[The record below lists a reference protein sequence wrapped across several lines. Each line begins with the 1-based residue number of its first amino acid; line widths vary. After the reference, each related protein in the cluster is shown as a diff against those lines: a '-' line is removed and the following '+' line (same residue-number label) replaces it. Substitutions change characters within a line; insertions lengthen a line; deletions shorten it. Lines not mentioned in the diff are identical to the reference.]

1 MTISKLNL
9 DKRTLQRQLDR
20 LRETNRSNTIKIAAS
35 TKEIDDLVKEVQ
47 ELKKNNDVQNI
58 RVSKQEFL
66 DQKKEFEKC
75 LECKENEI
83 KEHEAQKAV
92 LVNEMKILQ
101 KTNQELMNA
110 TNQFEANSEYLI
122 SIEKELSFLKDINL
136 NLEKENNSLSQQNFI
151 LVQQNKDHHIKIQQ
165 ISKENIAFKETM
177 KNKEQQY
184 NELQRDYSELEEDL
198 QKLQANS
205 RTMKT
210 EFSVQEKGLQ
220 NKINSLE
227 IANTKLESSRNVIE
241 ERLQKA
247 ESSIRTITSAKEELE
262 NALKDQIASVQIERK
277 NSEVNLNNYIMSQEK
292 LVSLER
298 DHDTA
303 LKKYQKLEGTV
314 GELSKI
320 IADNKQLTS
329 ENKQLKDK
337 REVLHKKSQ
346 ELERE
351 KSDLMKMKE
360 KEREKYSALLVK
372 YDNLC
377 KAQKPLQSEVNNY
390 VNLCNEYEKLKIR
403 AEKVSKE
410 NEVLKVGTDSNRRS
424 ASQTEE
430 NIELNKE
437 LTELRGKYDDVC
449 KKLENVEVSLKYL
462 SNERKYLIGE
472 KENLTKEKNN
482 DVELFKDKIKEKE
495 NEIIKLKNEN
505 DIYKTI
511 PKSHELLQNKEKQ
524 IRFLNVTVNELKTNS
539 MTRENKIIELEKKIT
554 VLIKDS
560 FTLQSEK
567 EHSHIKSK
575 KLEKENHDLVMQL
588 KTLKEKL
595 DDREKNYQRT
605 EKDYQYILK
614 SHKEEAQ
621 ANLLNKQ
628 IETDQEKH
636 TLKLKYE
643 SLRVEQEKLRQEKQK
658 QASVIEN
665 LKENVEKLVSENQKL
680 RLCSN
685 STHDM
690 TIQKLNDENSNLER
704 RNETLENTLKKVN
717 KDNES
722 LLDRINR
729 TDETMATTIRI
740 LKARKNELQ
749 LQVEKLKH
757 DNQLLRN
764 SKLANIVP
772 LSVPKPDDTSVNSE
786 LKEQLVILERE
797 NSEYSKKLQ
806 ESEQLLFELHQA
818 LGKAN
823 DLAMQKALE
832 MSKSKRNAEKKIEK
846 LTQEN
851 TELRRSSLH
860 SSSAT
865 SIDQV
870 QTSVKTIQEMRTQL
884 SLDLGDTSQRK
895 VSTPAKFSSQGH
907 SPISP
912 TISGSIK
919 NGYLSYS
926 DQQLRSTSLSQSPGL
941 PEEPSSILTTM
952 RLSQNELSHVG
963 KFRSLNPSANSSSSS
978 HGSGEVVEW
987 SPTPKPEASRQI
999 ENDLSQQLKE
1009 LLELTDS
1016 LTPENPKNSNIPEK
1030 KRNEL
1035 R

>member
-47 ELKKNNDVQNI
+47 ELKKNSDVQNI
-58 RVSKQEFL
+58 RVSEQELL

-75 LECKENEI
+75 LECKEHEI
-83 KEHEAQKAV
+83 KEHETQKAV

-101 KTNQELMNA
+101 KSNQELMNA
-110 TNQFEANSEYLI
+110 TNQFKANSEYLN
-122 SIEKELSFLKDINL
+122 SLEKELSFLKDINL

-177 KNKEQQY
+177 KNKDQQF
-184 NELQRDYSELEEDL
+184 NELQRDYSELGEDL
-198 QKLQANS
+198 KKLQANS

-210 EFSVQEKGLQ
+210 EFSVQEKDLQ

-241 ERLQKA
+241 ERLQTA
-247 ESSIRTITSAKEELE
+247 EFSIRTITSAKEELE
-262 NALKDQIASVQIERK
+262 NALNDQIASVQSERK
-277 NSEVNLNNYIMSQEK
+277 NSEVNVNNYIMSQEK

-298 DHDTA
+298 DYDAA
-303 LKKYQKLEGTV
+303 LKKYEKLEGTV

-320 IADNKQLTS
+320 IAASKQLTS

-337 REVLHKKSQ
+337 REVLHKKNQ

-377 KAQKPLQSEVNNY
+377 KAQKPLQTEASNY
-390 VNLCNEYEKLKIR
+390 VNLCTEYEKLKFR

-410 NEVLKVGTDSNRRS
+410 NEVLKTGTEKS
-424 ASQTEE
+424 ASKIEE

-437 LTELRGKYDDVC
+437 LTELRGKYEEVC
-449 KKLENVEVSLKYL
+449 KKLENGEVSLKYL
-462 SNERKYLIGE
+462 SNERKHLIDE
-472 KENLTKEKNN
+472 KENLMKEKNN
-482 DVELFKDKIKEKE
+482 DVELFKGKIKEKE

-511 PKSHELLQNKEKQ
+511 PKTPELLQNKEKQ
-524 IRFLNVTVNELKTNS
+524 IRFLNITVNELKTNS
-539 MTRENKIIELEKKIT
+539 IAKDNKIIELEKKIT

-567 EHSHIKSK
+567 EHSHTKSK

-588 KTLKEKL
+588 KSLKEKL

-628 IETDQEKH
+628 IEIDQEKH

-690 TIQKLNDENSNLER
+690 TIQKLNDEISNLEI

-764 SKLANIVP
+764 SKLANVVP
-772 LSVPKPDDTSVNSE
+772 LSVPKPDDISVNSE

-832 MSKSKRNAEKKIEK
+832 MSKSKRNAEKKIER

-865 SIDQV
+865 SVDRLQN
-870 QTSVKTIQEMRTQL
+870 SVNTIQEMRAQL

-895 VSTPAKFSSQGH
+895 ASTSAKFSSQGD

-912 TISGSIK
+912 TIPGSMK

-926 DQQLRSTSLSQSPGL
+926 DQQLRSASMSQSPGL
-941 PEEPSSILTTM
+941 SEEPSSILATM
-952 RLSQNELSHVG
+952 RLSQNELSHAG
-963 KFRSLNPSANSSSSS
+963 NFPSLNPLPSSLSSS
-978 HGSGEVVEW
+978 HGSEEVVEW

-1016 LTPENPKNSNIPEK
+1016 LTPENPKIANIPET
-1030 KRNEL
+1030 KRNE
-1035 R
+1035 RR

>member
-47 ELKKNNDVQNI
+47 ELKKNSDVQNI
-58 RVSKQEFL
+58 RVSEQDLL

-75 LECKENEI
+75 LECKEHEI
-83 KEHEAQKAV
+83 KEHETQKAV

-110 TNQFEANSEYLI
+110 TNQFKANSEYLN
-122 SIEKELSFLKDINL
+122 SLEKELSFLKDINL

-177 KNKEQQY
+177 KNKDQQF
-184 NELQRDYSELEEDL
+184 NELQRDYSELGEDL

-210 EFSVQEKGLQ
+210 EFSVQEKDLQ

-241 ERLQKA
+241 ERLQTA
-247 ESSIRTITSAKEELE
+247 EFSIRTITSAKEELE
-262 NALKDQIASVQIERK
+262 NALNDQIASVQSERK

-298 DHDTA
+298 DYDAA
-303 LKKYQKLEGTV
+303 LKKYEKLEGTV

-320 IADNKQLTS
+320 IAASKQLTS

-337 REVLHKKSQ
+337 REVLHKKNQ

-377 KAQKPLQSEVNNY
+377 KAQKPLQTEASNY
-390 VNLCNEYEKLKIR
+390 VNLCSEYEKLKFR

-410 NEVLKVGTDSNRRS
+410 NEVLKTGTEKS
-424 ASQTEE
+424 ASKIEE

-437 LTELRGKYDDVC
+437 LTELRGKYEEVC
-449 KKLENVEVSLKYL
+449 KKLENGEVSLKYL
-462 SNERKYLIGE
+462 SNERKHLIDE
-472 KENLTKEKNN
+472 KENLMKEKNN
-482 DVELFKDKIKEKE
+482 DVELFKGKIKEKE

-511 PKSHELLQNKEKQ
+511 PKTHELLQNKEKQ
-524 IRFLNVTVNELKTNS
+524 IRFLNITVNELKTNS
-539 MTRENKIIELEKKIT
+539 IAKDNKIIELEKKIT

-567 EHSHIKSK
+567 EHSHTKSK

-588 KTLKEKL
+588 KSLKEKL

-628 IETDQEKH
+628 IEIDQEKH

-690 TIQKLNDENSNLER
+690 TIQKLNDEISNLEI

-764 SKLANIVP
+764 SKLADVVP
-772 LSVPKPDDTSVNSE
+772 LSVPKPDDISVNSE

-832 MSKSKRNAEKKIEK
+832 MSKSKRNAEKKIER

-865 SIDQV
+865 SVDRLQN
-870 QTSVKTIQEMRTQL
+870 SVNTIQEMRAQL

-895 VSTPAKFSSQGH
+895 ASTSAKFSSQGD

-912 TISGSIK
+912 TIPGSMK

-926 DQQLRSTSLSQSPGL
+926 DQQLRSASMSQSPGL
-941 PEEPSSILTTM
+941 SEEPSSILATM
-952 RLSQNELSHVG
+952 RLSQNELSHAG
-963 KFRSLNPSANSSSSS
+963 NFPSLNPLPSSLSSS
-978 HGSGEVVEW
+978 HGSEEVVEW

-1016 LTPENPKNSNIPEK
+1016 LTPENPKIANIPET
-1030 KRNEL
+1030 KRNE
-1035 R
+1035 RR

>member
-47 ELKKNNDVQNI
+47 ELKKNSNVQNI
-58 RVSKQEFL
+58 RVSEQELL

-75 LECKENEI
+75 LECKEHEI
-83 KEHEAQKAV
+83 KEHETQKAV

-101 KTNQELMNA
+101 KSNQELMNA
-110 TNQFEANSEYLI
+110 TNQFKANSEYLN
-122 SIEKELSFLKDINL
+122 SLEKELSFLKDINL

-177 KNKEQQY
+177 KNKDQQF
-184 NELQRDYSELEEDL
+184 NELQRDYSELGEDL
-198 QKLQANS
+198 KKLQANS

-210 EFSVQEKGLQ
+210 EFSVQEKDLQ

-241 ERLQKA
+241 ERLQTA
-247 ESSIRTITSAKEELE
+247 EFSIRTITSAKEELE
-262 NALKDQIASVQIERK
+262 NALNDQIASVQSERK

-298 DHDTA
+298 DYDAA
-303 LKKYQKLEGTV
+303 LKKYEKLEGTV

-320 IADNKQLTS
+320 IAASKQLTS

-337 REVLHKKSQ
+337 REVLHKKNQ

-377 KAQKPLQSEVNNY
+377 KAQKPLQTEASNY
-390 VNLCNEYEKLKIR
+390 VNLCTEYEKLKFR

-410 NEVLKVGTDSNRRS
+410 NEVLKTGTEKS
-424 ASQTEE
+424 ASKIEE

-437 LTELRGKYDDVC
+437 LTELRGKYEEVC
-449 KKLENVEVSLKYL
+449 KKLENGEVSLKYL
-462 SNERKYLIGE
+462 SNERKHLIDE
-472 KENLTKEKNN
+472 KENLMKEKNN
-482 DVELFKDKIKEKE
+482 DVELFKGKIKEKE

-511 PKSHELLQNKEKQ
+511 PKTPELLQNKEKQ
-524 IRFLNVTVNELKTNS
+524 IRFLNITVNELKTNS
-539 MTRENKIIELEKKIT
+539 IAKDNKIIELEKKIT

-567 EHSHIKSK
+567 EHSHTKSK

-588 KTLKEKL
+588 KSLKEKL

-628 IETDQEKH
+628 IEIDQEKH

-690 TIQKLNDENSNLER
+690 TIQKLNDEISNLEI

-764 SKLANIVP
+764 SKLANVVP
-772 LSVPKPDDTSVNSE
+772 LSVPKPDDISVNSE

-832 MSKSKRNAEKKIEK
+832 MSKSKRNAEKKIER

-865 SIDQV
+865 SVDRLQN
-870 QTSVKTIQEMRTQL
+870 SVNTIQEMRAQL

-895 VSTPAKFSSQGH
+895 ASTSAQFSSQGD

-912 TISGSIK
+912 TIPGSMK

-926 DQQLRSTSLSQSPGL
+926 DQQLRSASMSQSPGL
-941 PEEPSSILTTM
+941 SEEPSSILATM
-952 RLSQNELSHVG
+952 RLSQNELSHAG
-963 KFRSLNPSANSSSSS
+963 NFPSLNPLPSSLSSS
-978 HGSGEVVEW
+978 HGSEEVVEW

-1016 LTPENPKNSNIPEK
+1016 LTPENPKIANIPET
-1030 KRNEL
+1030 KRNE
-1035 R
+1035 RR

>member
-35 TKEIDDLVKEVQ
+35 TKEIDNLVKEVQ
-47 ELKKNNDVQNI
+47 ELKKNSNVQNI
-58 RVSKQEFL
+58 RVSEQELL

-75 LECKENEI
+75 LECKEHEI
-83 KEHEAQKAV
+83 KEHETQKAV

-101 KTNQELMNA
+101 KSNQELMNA
-110 TNQFEANSEYLI
+110 TNQFKANSEYLN
-122 SIEKELSFLKDINL
+122 SLEKELSFLKDINL

-177 KNKEQQY
+177 KNKDQQF
-184 NELQRDYSELEEDL
+184 NELQRDYSELGEDL
-198 QKLQANS
+198 KKLQANS

-210 EFSVQEKGLQ
+210 EFSVQEKDLQ

-241 ERLQKA
+241 ERLQTA
-247 ESSIRTITSAKEELE
+247 EFSIRTITSAKEELE
-262 NALKDQIASVQIERK
+262 NALNDQIASVQSERK

-298 DHDTA
+298 DYDAA
-303 LKKYQKLEGTV
+303 LKKYEKLEGTV

-320 IADNKQLTS
+320 IAASKQLTS

-337 REVLHKKSQ
+337 REVLHKKNQ

-377 KAQKPLQSEVNNY
+377 KAQKPLQTEASNY
-390 VNLCNEYEKLKIR
+390 VNLCTEYEKLKFR

-410 NEVLKVGTDSNRRS
+410 NEVLKTGTEKS
-424 ASQTEE
+424 ASKIEE

-437 LTELRGKYDDVC
+437 LTELRGKYEEVC
-449 KKLENVEVSLKYL
+449 KKLENGEVSLKYL
-462 SNERKYLIGE
+462 SNERKHLIDE
-472 KENLTKEKNN
+472 KENLMKEKNN
-482 DVELFKDKIKEKE
+482 DVELFKGKIKEKE

-511 PKSHELLQNKEKQ
+511 PKTPELLQNKEKQ
-524 IRFLNVTVNELKTNS
+524 IHFLNITVNELKTNS
-539 MTRENKIIELEKKIT
+539 IAKDNKIIELEKKIT

-567 EHSHIKSK
+567 EYSHTKSK

-588 KTLKEKL
+588 KSLKEKL

-628 IETDQEKH
+628 IEIDQEKH

-690 TIQKLNDENSNLER
+690 TIQKLNDEISNLEI

-764 SKLANIVP
+764 SKLANVVP
-772 LSVPKPDDTSVNSE
+772 LSVPKPDDISVNSE

-832 MSKSKRNAEKKIEK
+832 MSKSKRNAEKKIER

-865 SIDQV
+865 SVDRLQN
-870 QTSVKTIQEMRTQL
+870 SVNTIQEMRAQL

-895 VSTPAKFSSQGH
+895 ASTSAKFSSQGD

-912 TISGSIK
+912 TIPGSMK

-926 DQQLRSTSLSQSPGL
+926 DQQLRSASMSQSPGL
-941 PEEPSSILTTM
+941 SEEPSSILATM
-952 RLSQNELSHVG
+952 RLSQNELSHAG
-963 KFRSLNPSANSSSSS
+963 NFPSLNPLPSSLSSS
-978 HGSGEVVEW
+978 HGSEEVVEW

-1016 LTPENPKNSNIPEK
+1016 LTPENPKIANIPET
-1030 KRNEL
+1030 KRNE
-1035 R
+1035 RR

>member
-47 ELKKNNDVQNI
+47 ELKKNSDVQNI
-58 RVSKQEFL
+58 RVSEQELL

-75 LECKENEI
+75 LECKEHEI
-83 KEHEAQKAV
+83 KEHETQKAV

-101 KTNQELMNA
+101 KSNQELMNA
-110 TNQFEANSEYLI
+110 TNQFKANSEYLN
-122 SIEKELSFLKDINL
+122 SLEKELSFLKDINL

-177 KNKEQQY
+177 KNKDQQF
-184 NELQRDYSELEEDL
+184 NELQRDYSELGEDL

-210 EFSVQEKGLQ
+210 EFSVQEKDLQ

-241 ERLQKA
+241 ERLQTA
-247 ESSIRTITSAKEELE
+247 EFSIRTITSAKEELE
-262 NALKDQIASVQIERK
+262 NALNDQIASVQSERK

-298 DHDTA
+298 DYDAA
-303 LKKYQKLEGTV
+303 LKKYEKLEGTV

-320 IADNKQLTS
+320 IAASKQLTS

-337 REVLHKKSQ
+337 REVLHKKNQ

-377 KAQKPLQSEVNNY
+377 KAQKPLQTEASNY
-390 VNLCNEYEKLKIR
+390 VNLCTEYEKLKFR

-410 NEVLKVGTDSNRRS
+410 NEVLKTGTEKS
-424 ASQTEE
+424 ASKIEE

-437 LTELRGKYDDVC
+437 LTELRGKYEEVC
-449 KKLENVEVSLKYL
+449 KKLENGEVSLKYL
-462 SNERKYLIGE
+462 SNERKHLIDE
-472 KENLTKEKNN
+472 KENLMKEKNN
-482 DVELFKDKIKEKE
+482 DVELFKGKIKEKE

-511 PKSHELLQNKEKQ
+511 PKTHELLQNKEKQ
-524 IRFLNVTVNELKTNS
+524 IRFLNITVNELKTNS
-539 MTRENKIIELEKKIT
+539 IAKDNKIIELEKKIT

-567 EHSHIKSK
+567 EHSHTKSK

-588 KTLKEKL
+588 KSLKEKL

-628 IETDQEKH
+628 IEIDQEKH

-690 TIQKLNDENSNLER
+690 TIQKLNDEISNLEI

-764 SKLANIVP
+764 SKLANVVP
-772 LSVPKPDDTSVNSE
+772 LSVPKPDDISVNSE

-832 MSKSKRNAEKKIEK
+832 MSKSKRNAEKKIER

-865 SIDQV
+865 SVDRLQN
-870 QTSVKTIQEMRTQL
+870 SVNTIQEMRAQL

-895 VSTPAKFSSQGH
+895 ASTSAKFSSQGD

-912 TISGSIK
+912 TIPGSMK

-926 DQQLRSTSLSQSPGL
+926 DQQLRSASMSQSPGL
-941 PEEPSSILTTM
+941 SEEPSSILATM
-952 RLSQNELSHVG
+952 RLSQNELSHAG
-963 KFRSLNPSANSSSSS
+963 NFPSLNPLPSSLSSS
-978 HGSGEVVEW
+978 HGSEEVVEW

-1016 LTPENPKNSNIPEK
+1016 LTPENPKIANIPET
-1030 KRNEL
+1030 KRNE
-1035 R
+1035 RR

>member
-47 ELKKNNDVQNI
+47 ELKKNSDVQNI
-58 RVSKQEFL
+58 RVSEQELL

-75 LECKENEI
+75 LECKEHEI
-83 KEHEAQKAV
+83 KEHETQKAV

-101 KTNQELMNA
+101 KSNQELMNA
-110 TNQFEANSEYLI
+110 TNQFKANSEYLN
-122 SIEKELSFLKDINL
+122 SLEKELSFLKDINL

-177 KNKEQQY
+177 KNKDQQF
-184 NELQRDYSELEEDL
+184 NELQRDYSELGEDL
-198 QKLQANS
+198 KKLQANS

-210 EFSVQEKGLQ
+210 EFSVQEKDLQ

-241 ERLQKA
+241 ERLQTA
-247 ESSIRTITSAKEELE
+247 EFSIRTITSAKEELE
-262 NALKDQIASVQIERK
+262 NALNDQIASVQSERK

-298 DHDTA
+298 DYDAA
-303 LKKYQKLEGTV
+303 LKKYEKLEGTV

-320 IADNKQLTS
+320 IAASKQLTS

-337 REVLHKKSQ
+337 REVLHKKNQ

-377 KAQKPLQSEVNNY
+377 KAQKPLQTEASNY
-390 VNLCNEYEKLKIR
+390 VNLCTEYEKLKFR

-410 NEVLKVGTDSNRRS
+410 NEVLKTGTEKS
-424 ASQTEE
+424 ASKIEE

-437 LTELRGKYDDVC
+437 LTELRGKYEEVC
-449 KKLENVEVSLKYL
+449 KKLENGEVSLKYL
-462 SNERKYLIGE
+462 SNERKHLIDE
-472 KENLTKEKNN
+472 KENLMKEKNN
-482 DVELFKDKIKEKE
+482 DVELFKGKIKEKE

-511 PKSHELLQNKEKQ
+511 PKTPELLQNKEKQ
-524 IRFLNVTVNELKTNS
+524 IHFLNITVNELKTNS
-539 MTRENKIIELEKKIT
+539 IAKDNKIIELEKKIT

-567 EHSHIKSK
+567 EHSHTKSK

-588 KTLKEKL
+588 KSLKEKL

-628 IETDQEKH
+628 IEIDQEKH

-690 TIQKLNDENSNLER
+690 TIQKLNDEISNLEI

-764 SKLANIVP
+764 SKLANVVP
-772 LSVPKPDDTSVNSE
+772 LSVPKPDDISVNSE

-832 MSKSKRNAEKKIEK
+832 MSKSKRNAEKKIER

-865 SIDQV
+865 SVDRLQN
-870 QTSVKTIQEMRTQL
+870 SVNTIQEMRAQL

-895 VSTPAKFSSQGH
+895 ASTSAKFSSQGD

-912 TISGSIK
+912 TIPGSMK

-926 DQQLRSTSLSQSPGL
+926 DQQLRSASMSQSPGL
-941 PEEPSSILTTM
+941 SEEPSSILATM
-952 RLSQNELSHVG
+952 RLSQNELSHAG
-963 KFRSLNPSANSSSSS
+963 NFPSLNPLPSSLSSS
-978 HGSGEVVEW
+978 HGSEEVVEW

-1016 LTPENPKNSNIPEK
+1016 LTPENPKIANIPET
-1030 KRNEL
+1030 KRNE
-1035 R
+1035 RR

>member
-47 ELKKNNDVQNI
+47 ELKKNSDVQNI
-58 RVSKQEFL
+58 RVSEQELL

-75 LECKENEI
+75 LECKEHEI
-83 KEHEAQKAV
+83 KEHETQKAV

-101 KTNQELMNA
+101 KSNQELMNA
-110 TNQFEANSEYLI
+110 TNQFKANSEYLN
-122 SIEKELSFLKDINL
+122 SLEKELSFLKDINL

-177 KNKEQQY
+177 KNKDQQF
-184 NELQRDYSELEEDL
+184 NELQRDYSELGEDL

-210 EFSVQEKGLQ
+210 EFSVQEKDLQ

-241 ERLQKA
+241 ERLQTA
-247 ESSIRTITSAKEELE
+247 EFSIRTITSAKEELE
-262 NALKDQIASVQIERK
+262 NALNDQIASVQSERK

-298 DHDTA
+298 DYDAA
-303 LKKYQKLEGTV
+303 LKKYEKLEGTV

-320 IADNKQLTS
+320 IAASKQLTS

-337 REVLHKKSQ
+337 REVLHKKNQ

-377 KAQKPLQSEVNNY
+377 KAQKPLQTEASNY
-390 VNLCNEYEKLKIR
+390 VNLCTEYEKLKFR

-410 NEVLKVGTDSNRRS
+410 NEVLKTGTEKS
-424 ASQTEE
+424 ASKIEE

-437 LTELRGKYDDVC
+437 LTELRGKYEEVC
-449 KKLENVEVSLKYL
+449 KKLENGEVSLKYL
-462 SNERKYLIGE
+462 SNERKHLIDE
-472 KENLTKEKNN
+472 KENLMKEKNN
-482 DVELFKDKIKEKE
+482 DVELFEGKIKEKE

-511 PKSHELLQNKEKQ
+511 PKTHELLQNKEKQ
-524 IRFLNVTVNELKTNS
+524 IRFLNITVNELKTNS
-539 MTRENKIIELEKKIT
+539 IAKDNKIIELEKKIT

-567 EHSHIKSK
+567 EHSHTKSK

-588 KTLKEKL
+588 KSLKEKL

-628 IETDQEKH
+628 IEIDQEKH

-690 TIQKLNDENSNLER
+690 TIQKLNDEISNLEI

-764 SKLANIVP
+764 SKLANVVP
-772 LSVPKPDDTSVNSE
+772 LSVPKPDDISVNSE

-832 MSKSKRNAEKKIEK
+832 MSKSKRNAEKKIER

-865 SIDQV
+865 SVDRLQN
-870 QTSVKTIQEMRTQL
+870 SVNTIQEMRAQL

-895 VSTPAKFSSQGH
+895 ASTSAKFSSQGD

-912 TISGSIK
+912 TIPGSMK

-926 DQQLRSTSLSQSPGL
+926 DQQLRSASMSQSPGL
-941 PEEPSSILTTM
+941 SEEPSSILATM
-952 RLSQNELSHVG
+952 RLSQNELSHAG
-963 KFRSLNPSANSSSSS
+963 NFPSLNPLPSSLSSS
-978 HGSGEVVEW
+978 HGSEEVVEW

-1016 LTPENPKNSNIPEK
+1016 LTPENPKIANIPET
-1030 KRNEL
+1030 KRNE
-1035 R
+1035 RR

>member
-20 LRETNRSNTIKIAAS
+20 LRETNRSNTIKIAGS

-47 ELKKNNDVQNI
+47 ELKKNSDVQNI
-58 RVSKQEFL
+58 RVSEQEFL

-75 LECKENEI
+75 LECKEHEI
-83 KEHEAQKAV
+83 KEHETQKAV

-110 TNQFEANSEYLI
+110 TNQFKANSEYLN
-122 SIEKELSFLKDINL
+122 SLEKELSFLKDINL

-177 KNKEQQY
+177 KNKEQQF
-184 NELQRDYSELEEDL
+184 NELQRDYSELGEDL

-210 EFSVQEKGLQ
+210 EFSVQEKDLQ

-241 ERLQKA
+241 ERLQTA
-247 ESSIRTITSAKEELE
+247 EFSIRTITSAKEELE
-262 NALKDQIASVQIERK
+262 NALNDQIASVQSERK

-298 DHDTA
+298 DYDAA
-303 LKKYQKLEGTV
+303 LKKYEKLEGTV

-320 IADNKQLTS
+320 IAVNKQLTS

-337 REVLHKKSQ
+337 REVLHKKNQ

-351 KSDLMKMKE
+351 KSDLMKVKE

-377 KAQKPLQSEVNNY
+377 KAQKPLQTEASNY
-390 VNLCNEYEKLKIR
+390 VNLCTEYEKLKFR

-410 NEVLKVGTDSNRRS
+410 NEVLKTGTEKS
-424 ASQTEE
+424 ASKIEE

-437 LTELRGKYDDVC
+437 LTELRGKYEEVC
-449 KKLENVEVSLKYL
+449 KKLENGEVSLKYL
-462 SNERKYLIGE
+462 SNERKHLIDE
-472 KENLTKEKNN
+472 KENLMKEKNN
-482 DVELFKDKIKEKE
+482 DVELFKGKIKEKE
-495 NEIIKLKNEN
+495 NEITKLKNEN

-511 PKSHELLQNKEKQ
+511 PKTHELLQNKEKQ
-524 IRFLNVTVNELKTNS
+524 IRFLNITVNELKTNS
-539 MTRENKIIELEKKIT
+539 IAKDNKIIELEKKIT

-567 EHSHIKSK
+567 EHSHTKSK

-588 KTLKEKL
+588 KSLKEKL

-628 IETDQEKH
+628 IEIDQEKH

-690 TIQKLNDENSNLER
+690 TIQKLNDEISNLEI

-764 SKLANIVP
+764 SKLANVVP
-772 LSVPKPDDTSVNSE
+772 LSVPKPDDISVNSE
-786 LKEQLVILERE
+786 IKEQLVILERE

-832 MSKSKRNAEKKIEK
+832 MSKSKRNAEKKIER

-865 SIDQV
+865 SVDRLQN
-870 QTSVKTIQEMRTQL
+870 SVNTIQEMRAQL

-895 VSTPAKFSSQGH
+895 ASTSAKFSSQGD

-912 TISGSIK
+912 TIPGSMK

-926 DQQLRSTSLSQSPGL
+926 DQQLRSASMSQSPGL
-941 PEEPSSILTTM
+941 SEEPSSILVTM
-952 RLSQNELSHVG
+952 RLSQNELSHAG
-963 KFRSLNPSANSSSSS
+963 NFPSLNPLPNSLSSS
-978 HGSGEVVEW
+978 HGSEEVVEW

-1016 LTPENPKNSNIPEK
+1016 LTPENPKIANIPET
-1030 KRNEL
+1030 KRNE
-1035 R
+1035 RR

>member
-47 ELKKNNDVQNI
+47 ELKKNSDVQNI
-58 RVSKQEFL
+58 RVSEQELL

-75 LECKENEI
+75 LECKEHEI
-83 KEHEAQKAV
+83 KEHETQKAV

-101 KTNQELMNA
+101 KSNQELMNA
-110 TNQFEANSEYLI
+110 TNQFKANSEYLN
-122 SIEKELSFLKDINL
+122 SLEKELSFLKDINL

-177 KNKEQQY
+177 KNKDQQF
-184 NELQRDYSELEEDL
+184 NEMQRDYSELGEDL

-210 EFSVQEKGLQ
+210 EFSVQEKDLQ

-241 ERLQKA
+241 ERLQTA
-247 ESSIRTITSAKEELE
+247 EFSIRTITSAKEELE
-262 NALKDQIASVQIERK
+262 NALNDQIASVQSERK

-298 DHDTA
+298 DYDAA
-303 LKKYQKLEGTV
+303 LKKYEKLEGTV

-320 IADNKQLTS
+320 IAASKQLTS

-337 REVLHKKSQ
+337 REVLHKKNQ

-351 KSDLMKMKE
+351 KSDLMKVKE

-377 KAQKPLQSEVNNY
+377 KAQKPLQTEASNY
-390 VNLCNEYEKLKIR
+390 VNLCTEYEKLKFR
-403 AEKVSKE
+403 AEKISKE
-410 NEVLKVGTDSNRRS
+410 NEVLKTGTEKS
-424 ASQTEE
+424 ASKIEE

-437 LTELRGKYDDVC
+437 LTELRGKYEEVC
-449 KKLENVEVSLKYL
+449 KKLENGEVSLKYL
-462 SNERKYLIGE
+462 SNERKHLIDE
-472 KENLTKEKNN
+472 KENLMKEKNN
-482 DVELFKDKIKEKE
+482 DVELFKGKIKEKE

-511 PKSHELLQNKEKQ
+511 PKTHELLQNKEKQ
-524 IRFLNVTVNELKTNS
+524 IRFLNITVNELKTNS
-539 MTRENKIIELEKKIT
+539 IAKDNKIIELEKKIT

-567 EHSHIKSK
+567 EHSHTKSK

-588 KTLKEKL
+588 KSLKEKL

-628 IETDQEKH
+628 IEIDQEKH

-690 TIQKLNDENSNLER
+690 TIQKLNDEISNLEI

-764 SKLANIVP
+764 SKLANVVP
-772 LSVPKPDDTSVNSE
+772 LSVPKPDDISVNSE
-786 LKEQLVILERE
+786 IKEQLVILERE

-832 MSKSKRNAEKKIEK
+832 MSKSKRNAEKKIER

-865 SIDQV
+865 SVDRLQN
-870 QTSVKTIQEMRTQL
+870 SVNTIQEMRAQL

-895 VSTPAKFSSQGH
+895 ASTSAKFSSQGD

-912 TISGSIK
+912 TIPGSMK

-926 DQQLRSTSLSQSPGL
+926 DQQLRSASMSQSPGL
-941 PEEPSSILTTM
+941 SEEPSSILATM
-952 RLSQNELSHVG
+952 RLSQNELSHAG
-963 KFRSLNPSANSSSSS
+963 NFPSLNPLPSSLSSS
-978 HGSGEVVEW
+978 HGSEEVVEW

-1016 LTPENPKNSNIPEK
+1016 LTPENPKIANIPET
-1030 KRNEL
+1030 KRNE
-1035 R
+1035 RR

>member
-47 ELKKNNDVQNI
+47 ELKKNSDVQNI
-58 RVSKQEFL
+58 RVSEQELL

-75 LECKENEI
+75 LECKEHEI
-83 KEHEAQKAV
+83 KEHETQKAV

-110 TNQFEANSEYLI
+110 TNQFKANSEYLN
-122 SIEKELSFLKDINL
+122 SLEKELSFLKDINL

-177 KNKEQQY
+177 KNKDQQF
-184 NELQRDYSELEEDL
+184 NELQRDYSELGEDL

-210 EFSVQEKGLQ
+210 EFSVQEKDLQ

-241 ERLQKA
+241 ERLQTA
-247 ESSIRTITSAKEELE
+247 EFSIRTITSAKEELE
-262 NALKDQIASVQIERK
+262 NALNDQIASVQSERK

-298 DHDTA
+298 DYDAA
-303 LKKYQKLEGTV
+303 LKKYEKLEGTV

-320 IADNKQLTS
+320 IAASKQLTS

-337 REVLHKKSQ
+337 REVLHKKNQ

-377 KAQKPLQSEVNNY
+377 KAQKPLQTEASNY
-390 VNLCNEYEKLKIR
+390 VNLCSEYEKLKFR

-410 NEVLKVGTDSNRRS
+410 NEVLKTGTEKS
-424 ASQTEE
+424 ASKIEE

-437 LTELRGKYDDVC
+437 LTELRGKYEEVC
-449 KKLENVEVSLKYL
+449 KKLENGEVSLKYL
-462 SNERKYLIGE
+462 SNERKHLIDE
-472 KENLTKEKNN
+472 KENLMKEKNN
-482 DVELFKDKIKEKE
+482 DVELFKGKIKEKE

-511 PKSHELLQNKEKQ
+511 PKTHELLQNKEKQ
-524 IRFLNVTVNELKTNS
+524 IRFLNITVNELKTNS
-539 MTRENKIIELEKKIT
+539 IAKDNKIIELEKKIT

-567 EHSHIKSK
+567 EHSHTKSK

-588 KTLKEKL
+588 KSLKEKL

-628 IETDQEKH
+628 IEIDQEKH

-690 TIQKLNDENSNLER
+690 TIQKLNDEISNLEI

-764 SKLANIVP
+764 SKLADVVP
-772 LSVPKPDDTSVNSE
+772 LSVPKPDDISVNSE

-832 MSKSKRNAEKKIEK
+832 MSKSKRNAEKKIER

-865 SIDQV
+865 SVDRLQN
-870 QTSVKTIQEMRTQL
+870 SVNTIQEMRAQL

-895 VSTPAKFSSQGH
+895 ASTSAKFSSQGD

-912 TISGSIK
+912 TIPGSMK

-926 DQQLRSTSLSQSPGL
+926 DQQLRSASMSQSPGL
-941 PEEPSSILTTM
+941 SEEPSSILATM
-952 RLSQNELSHVG
+952 RLSQNELSHAG
-963 KFRSLNPSANSSSSS
+963 NFPSLNPLPSSLSSS
-978 HGSGEVVEW
+978 HGSEEVVEW

-1016 LTPENPKNSNIPEK
+1016 LTPENPKIANIPET
-1030 KRNEL
+1030 KRNE
-1035 R
+1035 RR

>member
-1 MTISKLNL
+1 M
-9 DKRTLQRQLDR
+9 
-20 LRETNRSNTIKIAAS
+20 
-35 TKEIDDLVKEVQ
+35 Q

-58 RVSKQEFL
+58 RLSKQEFL
-66 DQKKEFEKC
+66 DQKNEFEKC

-110 TNQFEANSEYLI
+110 SNQFEANSEYLT
-122 SIEKELSFLKDINL
+122 SLEKELSFLKGINL

-151 LVQQNKDHHIKIQQ
+151 LVQQNKDHHVKMQQ

-184 NELQRDYSELEEDL
+184 NELQTDYSELEEDL

-205 RTMKT
+205 KTMKT
-210 EFSVQEKGLQ
+210 EFSVQEKDLQ

-241 ERLQKA
+241 ERLQTA
-247 ESSIRTITSAKEELE
+247 ESSIRNITSAKEELE
-262 NALKDQIASVQIERK
+262 NALKEEIASVQSERK
-277 NSEVNLNNYIMSQEK
+277 NSEVNLKNYIMSQEK

-298 DHDTA
+298 NYDAA
-303 LKKYQKLEGTV
+303 LKKYQKLEGTF
-314 GELSKI
+314 GDISKV

-377 KAQKPLQSEVNNY
+377 KAQKPLQTEANIY
-390 VNLCNEYEKLKIR
+390 VNLRNEYEKLKIR
-403 AEKVSKE
+403 AEKLSKE
-410 NEVLKVGTDSNRRS
+410 NEMLKVGAESNRRS
-424 ASQTEE
+424 ASQAEE
-430 NIELNKE
+430 NIECNKE
-437 LTELRGKYDDVC
+437 LTELRGKYDEVC

-462 SNERKYLIGE
+462 SNERKHLIDE

-482 DVELFKDKIKEKE
+482 DIELFKGKIKEKE
-495 NEIIKLKNEN
+495 NEIIKLKNES
-505 DIYKTI
+505 DVYKTF

-539 MTRENKIIELEKKIT
+539 LTRENKIIELEKKIT

-567 EHSHIKSK
+567 EHSHIKNK
-575 KLEKENHDLVMQL
+575 KMEKENHDLVVEL
-588 KTLKEKL
+588 KSLKEKL

-628 IETDQEKH
+628 IEIDQEKH

-658 QASVIEN
+658 QESVIEN
-665 LKENVEKLVSENQKL
+665 LKENVEKLASENQKL

-740 LKARKNELQ
+740 LKARKSELQ

-772 LSVPKPDDTSVNSE
+772 LSAPKPDETVNSE

-806 ESEQLLFELHQA
+806 ESEQLLYELHQA

-865 SIDQV
+865 SVDQV
-870 QTSVKTIQEMRTQL
+870 QASVKTIQEMKAQL
-884 SLDLGDTSQRK
+884 SLDLVDTSQRK
-895 VSTPAKFSSQGH
+895 LSTPAKFSSQGD

-912 TISGSIK
+912 TIPGSMK

-941 PEEPSSILTTM
+941 QEEPSSILTTM
-952 RLSQNELSHVG
+952 RLPQNELSHVG
-963 KFRSLNPSANSSSSS
+963 KFPSLNPSANGSSSS
-978 HGSGEVVEW
+978 HGSGEVVAW

-999 ENDLSQQLKE
+999 EKDLSQQLKE

-1016 LTPENPKNSNIPEK
+1016 LTPENPNISNIPEK
-1030 KRNEL
+1030 KRNEM

>member
-47 ELKKNNDVQNI
+47 ELKKNSDVQNI
-58 RVSKQEFL
+58 RVSEQELL

-75 LECKENEI
+75 LECKEHEI
-83 KEHEAQKAV
+83 KEHETQKAV

-101 KTNQELMNA
+101 KSNQELMNA
-110 TNQFEANSEYLI
+110 TNQFKANSEYLN
-122 SIEKELSFLKDINL
+122 SLEKELSFLKDINL

-177 KNKEQQY
+177 KNKDQQF
-184 NELQRDYSELEEDL
+184 NELQRDYSELGEDL

-210 EFSVQEKGLQ
+210 EFSVQEKDLQ

-241 ERLQKA
+241 ERLQTA
-247 ESSIRTITSAKEELE
+247 EFSIRTITSAKEELE
-262 NALKDQIASVQIERK
+262 NALNDQIASVQSERK

-298 DHDTA
+298 DYDAA
-303 LKKYQKLEGTV
+303 LKKYEKLEGTV

-320 IADNKQLTS
+320 IAASKQLTS

-337 REVLHKKSQ
+337 REVLHKKNQ

-377 KAQKPLQSEVNNY
+377 KAQKPLQTEASNY
-390 VNLCNEYEKLKIR
+390 VNLCTEYEKLKFR

-410 NEVLKVGTDSNRRS
+410 NEVLKTGTEKS
-424 ASQTEE
+424 ASKIEE

-437 LTELRGKYDDVC
+437 LTELRGKYEEVC
-449 KKLENVEVSLKYL
+449 KKLENGEVSLKYL
-462 SNERKYLIGE
+462 SNERKHLIDE
-472 KENLTKEKNN
+472 KENLMKEKNN
-482 DVELFKDKIKEKE
+482 DVELFEGKIKEKE

-511 PKSHELLQNKEKQ
+511 PKTHELLQNKEKQ
-524 IRFLNVTVNELKTNS
+524 IRFLNITVNELKTNS
-539 MTRENKIIELEKKIT
+539 IAKDNKNIELEKKIT

-567 EHSHIKSK
+567 EHSHTKSK

-588 KTLKEKL
+588 KSLKEKL

-628 IETDQEKH
+628 IEIDQEKH

-690 TIQKLNDENSNLER
+690 TIQKLNDEISNLEI

-764 SKLANIVP
+764 SKLANVVP
-772 LSVPKPDDTSVNSE
+772 LSVPKPDDISVNSE

-832 MSKSKRNAEKKIEK
+832 MSKSKRNAEKKIER

-851 TELRRSSLH
+851 TELRRSSLN

-865 SIDQV
+865 SVDRLQN
-870 QTSVKTIQEMRTQL
+870 SVNTIQEMRAQL

-895 VSTPAKFSSQGH
+895 ASTSAKFSSQGD

-912 TISGSIK
+912 TIPGSMK

-926 DQQLRSTSLSQSPGL
+926 DQQLRSASMSQSPGL
-941 PEEPSSILTTM
+941 SEEPSSILATM
-952 RLSQNELSHVG
+952 RLSQNELSHAG
-963 KFRSLNPSANSSSSS
+963 NFPSLNPLPSSLSSS
-978 HGSGEVVEW
+978 HGSEEVVEW

-1016 LTPENPKNSNIPEK
+1016 LTPENPKIANIPET
-1030 KRNEL
+1030 KRNE
-1035 R
+1035 RR